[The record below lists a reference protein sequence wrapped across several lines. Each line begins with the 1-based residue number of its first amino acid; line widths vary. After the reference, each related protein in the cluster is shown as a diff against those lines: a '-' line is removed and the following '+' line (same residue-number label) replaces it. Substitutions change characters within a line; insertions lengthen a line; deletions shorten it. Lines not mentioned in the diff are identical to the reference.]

1 MNQSV
6 ATAARRHLIELE
18 SRVAHQQALVER
30 LGSGNRDTVDAT
42 RTLRILQNA
51 LAVTKEHLRFILKE
65 DTELCPAVGL
75 TAE

>member
-18 SRVAHQQALVER
+18 SRVAHQRALVER
-30 LGSGNRDTVDAT
+30 LESENRNSADAT

-65 DTELCPAVGL
+65 DAELCPAAGL
-75 TAE
+75 AAV